1 MNSFIYKMDLNRYIS
16 DIEKCR
22 FGLNAVMDKTM
33 SRSLCQIDHNLC
45 VWAFIRA
52 FNVIFRYIP
61 EQLRTWILVASH

>member
-1 MNSFIYKMDLNRYIS
+1 M
-16 DIEKCR
+16 
-22 FGLNAVMDKTM
+22 NAVIDKTV
-33 SRSLCQIDHNLC
+33 SRSFCQIDHNLC